1 MKNITSKDNEKIK
14 YVVKLSLN
22 KKFRESEKKF
32 VVEGFKAIYDA
43 YCFGLNLNDIF
54 IHPSIIN
61 KFDFINENKI
71 TIVEDNILKKISTT
85 DSYSKCI
92 AVFDMLDYTFDDLKT
107 KNTLILLENIKD
119 PGNLGTIIRSANAFG
134 IDGIILYG
142 DTIDIYNPK
151 VIRSSVG
158 NFLKIP
164 ILKTKDIEVIK
175 RIFKTYTFYA
185 TKVDT
190 DIDLKK
196 VVMMLALHELEEI
209 VIGDLTQF
217 QISREEKARLGHE
230 AVRDVLAPLAIH
242 DDLEKFVFEFDER
255 KTKEA
260 RFAYFCDKLECDIQ
274 AKLYDLDGAVSLEK
288 QEDNISFYDQR
299 VQELLSTDS
308 SWSTMWLTFSQEKYH
323 YDLEFLEISNYVLE
337 HDLNVE
343 KKKLKEIQKK

>member
-1 MKNITSKDNEKIK
+1 MEKAKN
-14 YVVKLSLN
+14 
-22 KKFRESEKKF
+22 
-32 VVEGFKAIYDA
+32 VVEFYLFCNELKHLIRTGWRDWHVDSDRLESVAEHIYGVEMLAIAIYSE
-43 YCFGLNLNDIF
+43 Y
-54 IHPSIIN
+54 
-61 KFDFINENKI
+61 DF
-71 TIVEDNILKKISTT
+71 
-85 DSYSKCI
+85 
-92 AVFDMLDYTFDDLKT
+92 
-107 KNTLILLENIKD
+107 
-119 PGNLGTIIRSANAFG
+119 
-134 IDGIILYG
+134 
-142 DTIDIYNPK
+142 
-151 VIRSSVG
+151 
-158 NFLKIP
+158 
-164 ILKTKDIEVIK
+164 
-175 RIFKTYTFYA
+175 
-185 TKVDT
+185 

-230 AVRDVLAPLAIH
+230 AVRDVLAPLTIH

-288 QEDNISFYDQR
+288 QEDNVSFYDQR

-323 YDLEFLEISNYVLE
+323 YDPEFLEISNYVLE

>member
-61 KFDFINENKI
+61 KFDFMNANKI

-92 AVFDMLDYTFDDLKT
+92 AVFDMLDYTFNDLKT

-175 RIFKTYTFYA
+175 RIFKTHTFYA

-196 VVMMLALHELEEI
+196 VKFEDKK
-209 VIGDLTQF
+209 VIMFG
-217 QISREEKARLGHE
+217 SE
-230 AVRDVLAPLAIH
+230 AEGL
-242 DDLEKFVFEFDER
+242 
-255 KTKEA
+255 
-260 RFAYFCDKLECDIQ
+260 
-274 AKLYDLDGAVSLEK
+274 S
-288 QEDNISFYDQR
+288 
-299 VQELLSTDS
+299 QELFDIAHKFFTIKMQNKVESLNLSVAAS
-308 SWSTMWLTFSQEKYH
+308 IVFYSL
-323 YDLEFLEISNYVLE
+323 
-337 HDLNVE
+337 
-343 KKKLKEIQKK
+343 